1 MSGSNGTAPT
11 AAAEWGTADVETVT
25 LPSGNSAQLKKK
37 LNIWSLVRS
46 GAMSQEMVA
55 AFDKA
60 AAGQL
65 DDLDMAVQLNDAILE
80 AMFVEPEVFVPDDE
94 DVDQPDGSLHVDQID
109 DADIEFVLNRAFG
122 GAREAA
128 AFRGDGDGSGD
139 GADGEGVGQGA
150 KRAARG
156 GAGKSGGA
164 RAGQRAR
171 SSTR

>member
-80 AMFVEPEVFVPDDE
+80 AMFVEPLVFVPDE
-94 DVDQPDGSLHVDQID
+94 ESEQPEGALHVDQID
-109 DADIEFVLNRAFG
+109 DADIEFVLKRAFG

-128 AFRGDGDGSGD
+128 AFRGDGDGSGG
-139 GADGEGVGQGA
+139 GADGKGVGQGA